1 MTDKEETLMYAEV
14 DDILNYLGED
24 YIKKVPEDIL
34 RVIRVFKDK
43 NYVSKTKDSVLRL
56 NQMGFSED
64 TRCFIAMLN
73 IQFWI
78 DDEDEK
84 QRLIEHYKD
93 NERIYQ
99 EEMHAFMD
107 MLNNNFIN

>member
-1 MTDKEETLMYAEV
+1 MTDKEQALMYAEV
-14 DDILNYLGED
+14 DDILNYLGEE
-24 YIKKVPEDIL
+24 YINKVPEDLL
-34 RVIRVFKDK
+34 RVIHIFKDK

-73 IQFWI
+73 LQFWI
-78 DDEDEK
+78 DDEEEK
-84 QRLIEHYKD
+84 QRLIEHYKE

-99 EEMHAFMD
+99 EEFSIFMD
-107 MLNNNFIN
+107 TLNNNYIS